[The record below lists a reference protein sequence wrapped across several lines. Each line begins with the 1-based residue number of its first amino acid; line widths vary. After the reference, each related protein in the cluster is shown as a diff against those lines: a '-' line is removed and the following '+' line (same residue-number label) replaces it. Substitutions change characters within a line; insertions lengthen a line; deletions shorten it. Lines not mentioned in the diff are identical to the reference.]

1 MGASGSRVL
10 RGSQH
15 PPAGSWGWIPQNI
28 ALGPLKGWDLLHQTP
43 SLPQKNGIW
52 GLTLPKCRQLL
63 LGFGVS
69 ARLQISALRCPGEE
83 FTGKWLK
90 KEKKEI
96 KHRLAISELGQ
107 AGHLA
112 GWSCQE
118 KGTEEP
124 ASFPLQIA
132 RPNEIFR
139 ASRLRFGEL
148 EEPVAGWGQL
158 VLVPNMGTPWYPSW
172 GRPLPVVDVPER
184 CKHLGAW
191 STPGWGRHQGHREW
205 DHWEHPAGGADTRR
219 PQKSREAESSHQA
232 RLFCQ
237 GLIRLVTGREEPA
250 RFPPLIPPESFLS
263 AVPALK
269 KKSC

>member
-1 MGASGSRVL
+1 MLGSRVL

-52 GLTLPKCRQLL
+52 GLTLPKCGQLL

-69 ARLQISALRCPGEE
+69 TRPQISALRCPGEE
-83 FTGKWLK
+83 FTGRWLK

-139 ASRLRFGEL
+139 ASRLRLGEL

-158 VLVPNMGTPWYPSW
+158 VLVPRMGTPWYPSW

-184 CKHLGAW
+184 CKPPVLGPPLGGEGTKGTGNGITG
-191 STPGWGRHQGHREW
+191 SIQLEGQTPGGPKSLVRPN
-205 DHWEHPAGGADTRR
+205 PATR
-219 PQKSREAESSHQA
+219 PGCSA
-232 RLFCQ
+232 R
-237 GLIRLVTGREEPA
+237 G
-250 RFPPLIPPESFLS
+250 
-263 AVPALK
+263 
-269 KKSC
+269 

>member
-1 MGASGSRVL
+1 MRRARAGISPLSGGEMGL
-10 RGSQH
+10 D
-15 PPAGSWGWIPQNI
+15 PPKYDPGTPQGM
-28 ALGPLKGWDLLHQTP
+28 GPSP
-43 SLPQKNGIW
+43 PNAFPAQKNGIW

-69 ARLQISALRCPGEE
+69 VWPQISALRCPGEE
-83 FTGKWLK
+83 FTGRWLK

-139 ASRLRFGEL
+139 ASRLRLGEL
-148 EEPVAGWGQL
+148 EEPEAGWGQL
-158 VLVPNMGTPWYPSW
+158 VLVPSMGTPWYPWW
-172 GRPLPVVDVPER
+172 GRPLLSWRGASPRCLVHPWVGKAPRAPVMGL
-184 CKHLGAW
+184 LGA
-191 STPGWGRHQGHREW
+191 SSRRGRHQAA
-205 DHWEHPAGGADTRR
+205 P
-219 PQKSREAESSHQA
+219 KVS
-232 RLFCQ
+232 
-237 GLIRLVTGREEPA
+237 
-250 RFPPLIPPESFLS
+250 
-263 AVPALK
+263 
-269 KKSC
+269 

>member
-1 MGASGSRVL
+1 MGTAGPCTSGAKSTFFCSNSQER
-10 RGSQH
+10 RGC
-15 PPAGSWGWIPQNI
+15 
-28 ALGPLKGWDLLHQTP
+28 QTP
-43 SLPQKNGIW
+43 TEPWRSGCVGLEGAAGISAPSGGELGLDPPKYSPGTPQWMGPSPPSTFPAQKNGIW

-69 ARLQISALRCPGEE
+69 TRPQISALRCPGEE

-184 CKHLGAW
+184 CEPPVLG
-191 STPGWGRHQGHREW
+191 SPLGGEGTKGIGNGITRGRHQAA
-205 DHWEHPAGGADTRR
+205 P
-219 PQKSREAESSHQA
+219 KVS
-232 RLFCQ
+232 
-237 GLIRLVTGREEPA
+237 
-250 RFPPLIPPESFLS
+250 
-263 AVPALK
+263 
-269 KKSC
+269 